1 MAYKLYSRHS
11 IVVVVYSPIY
21 TSVFYT
27 HTICCAVFFI
37 AHALNSIWNC
47 SFELCTEDRS
57 FQLCHC
63 ILWYLWLKTPHFF
76 RAFVIWFHKC
86 HFTCDFSLL
95 SLSHFISHCGFV
107 LDFIN
112 IKTQRIWSINVI
124 ISIEWREERICQRVY
139 FTWITYP
146 FSFLISIVMLFFY
159 QVIKD
164 VPVNIIHSRFVV
176 LFFIYLEPLR
186 WLPHSMQCEKFL
198 VVTERRFRNGRTN
211 RMRRKKKTNSRADS
225 QVANWKGPKREIS
238 INFSRLRWPL
248 TALE

>member
-1 MAYKLYSRHS
+1 MLFFLLLMLSIQFEIAHS
-11 IVVVVYSPIY
+11 NSVLKIVRSNCA
-21 TSVFYT
+21 TVFYG
-27 HTICCAVFFI
+27 IYGWKPRIFSALLLFDFI
-37 AHALNSIWNC
+37 SATSRVI
-47 SFELCTEDRS
+47 
-57 FQLCHC
+57 
-63 ILWYLWLKTPHFF
+63 F
-76 RAFVIWFHKC
+76 RF
-86 HFTCDFSLL
+86 

-211 RMRRKKKTNSRADS
+211 RMRRERKKPTHA
-225 QVANWKGPKREIS
+225 P
-238 INFSRLRWPL
+238 
-248 TALE
+248 TAKSPIERDQNVKFQ